1 MLCWNKGEI
10 PGHKGHLK
18 FQTESGF
25 KTHTCVSIKLQ
36 TQKGKTNKIILV
48 EKGNALY
55 LPKKHF
61 KATSVSHESR
71 NNELSESS
79 NITQ

>member
-1 MLCWNKGEI
+1 M
-10 PGHKGHLK
+10 
-18 FQTESGF
+18 
-25 KTHTCVSIKLQ
+25 
-36 TQKGKTNKIILV
+36 ILV
-48 EKGNALY
+48 EKGNALQ

-79 NITQ
+79 NITE